1 MTKIKL
7 KDIKESKGT
16 TDWEKLKKQSDREI
30 RENALSSQ
38 DAKLLSDYELTQL
51 YRAKSEQG
59 S

>member
-1 MTKIKL
+1 MTKINL
-7 KDIKESKGT
+7 KDIKESKGS

-30 RENALSSQ
+30 RENALSSH